1 MLRVV
6 LSFCLLSIVTAEMVG
21 YNDDNEWWAFQWY
34 MGEPFRFKCQL
45 SVLNLTSNNRVVWDT
60 PTKMSLPTEYSD
72 EDYKVETVDNIANVE
87 LLVKKIREENHGVY
101 TCKVYEN
108 KNTRDMTA
116 KVVYGLNIHSKKY
129 RDMTDKYRSNIIVAF
144 VATAVFIVPV
154 ATILL
159 LWNFRYEARMETS
172 GKRGRMYVENGK
184 KEPPTYTIAATV
196 MSPEGEGAY
205 DNLND
210 PDDLSTQL

>member
-1 MLRVV
+1 
-6 LSFCLLSIVTAEMVG
+6 MV
-21 YNDDNEWWAFQWY
+21 E
-34 MGEPFRFKCQL
+34 
-45 SVLNLTSNNRVVWDT
+45 WDT

-72 EDYKVETVDNIANVE
+72 EDYKVETVDNIENVE

-101 TCKVYEN
+101 TCKVYD
-108 KNTRDMTA
+108 KNRDLTA

>member
-1 MLRVV
+1 M
-6 LSFCLLSIVTAEMVG
+6 
-21 YNDDNEWWAFQWY
+21 
-34 MGEPFRFKCQL
+34 
-45 SVLNLTSNNRVVWDT
+45 VVWDT
-60 PTKMSLPTEYSD
+60 PTEMSLPTGTD
-72 EDYKVETVDNIANVE
+72 DDNYKVETVDGIADVE

-101 TCKVYEN
+101 TCRVYE
-108 KNTRDMTA
+108 KKTRDMTA

-172 GKRGRMYVENGK
+172 GKRGGMYVQNGK
-184 KEPPTYTIAATV
+184 KELPTDSIAATV
-196 MSPEGEGAY
+196 MSPEGKGAY
-205 DNLND
+205 ENIND